1 MGRMSPCAFMT
12 ERSRAGSPWTS
23 GIRIVKSS
31 RSSAAL
37 WKIRCGVFWSAG
49 LTGGGSVPAPAF
61 AAGGASEI
69 VKFAQA
75 ESGKWTI
82 TAFAEMSNE
91 SRGTDVT
98 DGQIKVFS
106 ADTLEALKSV
116 TTPAAGATV
125 KETKS
130 AVKATV
136 EVPAPS
142 GKTSQFF
149 KVKFGE

>member
-1 MGRMSPCAFMT
+1 M
-12 ERSRAGSPWTS
+12 
-23 GIRIVKSS
+23 
-31 RSSAAL
+31 
-37 WKIRCGVFWSAG
+37 
-49 LTGGGSVPAPAF
+49 
-61 AAGGASEI
+61 
-69 VKFAQA
+69 QA
-75 ESGKWTI
+75 EGGKWTI